1 MAAEH
6 KDLLVWLTQIERFLQ
21 RENFLDAMARAR
33 RLIHEAERRLQASP
47 DDLQLA
53 QLAALGRARLDA
65 ASRAFE
71 QKNRAV
77 AEKRLS
83 GLRSSE
89 G

>member
-21 RENFLDAMARAR
+21 RENFLD
-33 RLIHEAERRLQASP
+33 
-47 DDLQLA
+47 
-53 QLAALGRARLDA
+53 AALGRARLDA